1 MVILLEIF
9 LAHLMCRLRLPRAN
23 SLRRKRTRV
32 GCDESESAAPAPPNG
47 LVLQLLAL
55 VGICHHS
62 HRKDAQL
69 KIALKHWVPA

>member
-1 MVILLEIF
+1 M
-9 LAHLMCRLRLPRAN
+9 
-23 SLRRKRTRV
+23 TRV